1 MRQIGIMCLTVRGT
15 SVVRQKRTMRRYV
28 PSCENVW
35 MHQLDIGLARDNN
48 WEEGWRLEHSNVVK
62 VHNLWG
68 EAKIEIEK
76 KRLPEMER
84 EIVATIT
91 EIEERYE
98 RLRGFE
104 TLSGEDEEVRR
115 TLVGIPNAIMLRGG

>member
-1 MRQIGIMCLTVRGT
+1 MRFRCSG
-15 SVVRQKRTMRRYV
+15 
-28 PSCENVW
+28 CEDVW
-35 MHQLDIGLARDNN
+35 VHRLDIRLARDNN

-68 EAKIEIEK
+68 EAKIEIDE

-104 TLSGEDEEVRR
+104 TLSGEDEDVRR
-115 TLVGIPNAIMLRGG
+115 TLVGIPNAIMVRGG